1 MMGTDEA
8 SDVCG
13 GVNRVNA
20 RRVPGQPPLRVRG
33 LTVPP
38 LLAGL
43 VDSGRWRHPGDD
55 VMRAALPWFE
65 DPVVFLSSVRAM
77 EWQSESLDFEADD
90 EASSRLFRVARGSA
104 AGPVRLPWLDTEL
117 SSSRSTGIQETT
129 SRSRLTTA
137 ATQGSLQSSPV
148 TSGLSRLPVSGG
160 RSPPLSRRLPRC
172 WASCRRN
179 QRLSLAQVLRRL
191 AGNCFRGPGH
201 ANDRPR
207 RSSAGRSVVLLNHTT
222 GHPRAGIP
230 ADRGVKLDLRRRH
243 AETVLMD
250 IDGMGREP

>member
-1 MMGTDEA
+1 
-8 SDVCG
+8 
-13 GVNRVNA
+13 
-20 RRVPGQPPLRVRG
+20 
-33 LTVPP
+33 
-38 LLAGL
+38 
-43 VDSGRWRHPGDD
+43 
-55 VMRAALPWFE
+55 
-65 DPVVFLSSVRAM
+65 M

-90 EASSRLFRVARGSA
+90 EASSRLFRAARGSA
-104 AGPVRLPWLDTEL
+104 AGRSGCPGSIRSSL

-179 QRLSLAQVLRRL
+179 QRLSVAQVLRRL

-201 ANDRPR
+201 ANDRASTIVRRPVGSSSQSHDRTSPR
-207 RSSAGRSVVLLNHTT
+207 
-222 GHPRAGIP
+222 GHPGGSRCEARPSKEARGDSSHGHRRNGKRTVMWAVPWRTP
-230 ADRGVKLDLRRRH
+230 AS
-243 AETVLMD
+243 
-250 IDGMGREP
+250 